1 MIAYPPNRQNY
12 LKSYH
17 TKVIKPKATSH
28 TSVVYPDTTALE
40 KSLFLIK
47 LNTQVLHDP
56 VIVLLA
62 FISEKWKLISTKK
75 KILYIPAFLVIAPNW
90 R

>member
-1 MIAYPPNRQNY
+1 MLVRKWRNWI
-12 LKSYH
+12 
-17 TKVIKPKATSH
+17 SH
-28 TSVVYPDTTALE
+28 SLLVGKYDGTTALE

-62 FISEKWKLISTKK
+62 IVSEKWKLTSTKK
-75 KILYIPAFLVIAPNW
+75 KNLVYPSFFSNSPKLEIAWQVNI
-90 R
+90 